1 MKKRLEEIER
11 NMRSIL
17 EEVNKTFDKYQC
29 IEVSLWST
37 KYSTPFKINFWDGE
51 DHAPLS
57 QTSYYNGTPEEF
69 IKWTTRREILFQK
82 FDKVLQE
89 EE

>member
-37 KYSTPFKINFWDGE
+37 KYSTPFKINFWDGK
-51 DHAPLS
+51 DHALLS
-57 QTSYYNGTPEEF
+57 QTGHYNGTLKEF
-69 IKWTTRREILFQK
+69 IKWTVRREILFR
-82 FDKVLQE
+82 E
-89 EE
+89 I